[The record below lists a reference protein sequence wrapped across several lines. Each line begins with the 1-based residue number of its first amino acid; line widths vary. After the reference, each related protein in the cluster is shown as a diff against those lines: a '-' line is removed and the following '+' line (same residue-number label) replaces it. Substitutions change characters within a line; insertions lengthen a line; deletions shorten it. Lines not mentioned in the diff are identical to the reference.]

1 MEACDLR
8 GKTINVGSYA
18 RYTGTGTTGQVS
30 DIKEENHNQWAKLEN
45 SDLWYSLDTIEVI
58 TKEDIKNFDNKN
70 EDTDKDVKK
79 LKEKAKN
86 DVVSNFSNVDACG
99 AG

>member
-58 TKEDIKNFDNKN
+58 TKEDIKNVANKYLTEN
-70 EDTDKDVKK
+70 YVLCALAPH
-79 LKEKAKN
+79 LKIN
-86 DVVSNFSNVDACG
+86 L
-99 AG
+99 

>member
-8 GKTINVGSYA
+8 GKTIDIGSYA
-18 RYTGTGTTGQVS
+18 RYTGTGTTGQIS
-30 DIKEENHNQWAKLEN
+30 DINEENDNKWAILEN

-58 TKEDIKNFDNKN
+58 TKEDIKNFDNKD
-70 EDTDKDVKK
+70 EDTDKKVKD
-79 LKEKAKN
+79 LKEKAKD
-86 DVVSNFSNVDACG
+86 DVASNFSNVDACG

>member
-8 GKTINVGSYA
+8 GKTIDIGSYA
-18 RYTGTGTTGQVS
+18 RYTGTGTTGQIS
-30 DIKEENHNQWAKLEN
+30 DIKEENDNKWAKLEN

-58 TKEDIKNFDNKN
+58 TKEDIKNFDNKD
-70 EDTDKDVKK
+70 EDTDKKVKD
-79 LKEKAKN
+79 LKEKAN
-86 DVVSNFSNVDACG
+86 DDVASNFSNVDACG